1 MAIFQ
6 LSIRNEKNRIRRRE
20 QSEEIKKPSVGNK
33 SKTANIACSNA
44 VQKKTFCVGCQKQ
57 EVNNKLCHN

>member
-1 MAIFQ
+1 MAIFK
-6 LSIRNEKNRIRRRE
+6 LLIRNEDYIKKRE
-20 QSEEIKKPSVGNK
+20 QSDEIEKPSVGNK
-33 SKTANIACSNA
+33 SKTANIACSIA

>member
-1 MAIFQ
+1 MAIFK
-6 LSIRNEKNRIRRRE
+6 LLLRSEDYIKKRE
-20 QSEEIKKPSVGNK
+20 QSDEIEKPSVGNK